1 MKREREKGASSK
13 VTTTSHTVKSSQ
25 EGCWRSRCRHGSGAG
40 GAGRDPESSP
50 VPGVG
55 GSVSVS
61 RRAVEIKARREK
73 REERQGGGRRQTT
86 DDRRQTTDDKR
97 QTTSDRRQ
105 TIRDGIAG
113 SERPLTEAGR
123 SLQILVRRKTPQKN
137 SISLLKTLRCRPPGP
152 LVRVAGSLLDERC
165 VRSSE
170 AGISISRAPHAR
182 P

>member
-1 MKREREKGASSK
+1 LKRARRARPLKSPPATSRQVKSRRLLALALQARKWCWRSGARPRIEPGSWRGRERERE
-13 VTTTSHTVKSSQ
+13 Q
-25 EGCWRSRCRHGSGAG
+25 EGRGDQGA
-40 GAGRDPESSP
+40 AGE
-50 VPGVG
+50 
-55 GSVSVS
+55 
-61 RRAVEIKARREK
+61 ERRETGW
-73 REERQGGGRRQTT
+73 RETT
-86 DDRRQTTDDKR
+86 DDRRQTIDDRRQTIDDRR

-113 SERPLTEAGR
+113 SEEAGR